1 MLRAAIIYALAW
13 VAVMAWIFWHAKREE
28 KRLTAEI
35 LGFARRVID
44 DAIEKGALALLL
56 VLTQLVAGCAIDLAT
71 RRGPADERVVLLHV
85 SLLRRGCYA
94 MTGGDLSL
102 EAEDRAAS
110 RELAAAATVGGSIA
124 AGPVGAGVAAV
135 GAALSEAVGDP
146 PPEVPCR

>member
-1 MLRAAIIYALAW
+1 MRALGLVLVVVALLWLAARAAYVDLGDRLSWLIETLDEGTRGRLLWIVLA
-13 VAVMAWIFWHAKREE
+13 
-28 KRLTAEI
+28 
-35 LGFARRVID
+35 
-44 DAIEKGALALLL
+44 
-56 VLTQLVAGCAIDLAT
+56 AGCALIASGCAFDLAT

-110 RELAAAATVGGSIA
+110 RELAAAATVGGAIA